1 MEIINLLVIWDSKQ
15 LRSMTT
21 KRHQTDNANMA
32 KIARKK
38 KKKYGRCQVFEKF
51 LKQTQTKMVI
61 SKLI

>member
-38 KKKYGRCQVFEKF
+38 KRNMGADKFMKK
-51 LKQTQTKMVI
+51 L
-61 SKLI
+61 